1 MYRIWIKEY
10 QYLLLAFAILA
21 IAGAISGYWFIASI
35 VVLGSYIVWMY
46 RRLQKLEKWLSRGT
60 KTSEVYDDDGFVG
73 DIIRHLYHQ
82 RKVHNKRKK
91 RTKEILRRLHRNI
104 SALPDATVLLN
115 DQLEIEWSN
124 APAQYLLGINHRYD
138 IGQRISNLI
147 RHPDFLRYLITPD
160 KKENLELDSPLDQN
174 LTLQLKIVR
183 FGHNQRLL
191 TARNISDQKQLQEG
205 LKKFVANASHELKT
219 PLTTI
224 SGHLEMLENES
235 GLSKS
240 GMKSVEVAQK
250 QSLRMR
256 NLIQDLLL
264 LSQVESYQLQPSEGD
279 RLSIHDIM
287 TNVMAAVNLS
297 CSSPRVN
304 CEIQHDLCL
313 LGITSEI
320 EGICINL
327 IGNAVKYSKDEQTRI
342 GIVWKSNKSDEL
354 IFKVSDEGIGINDTD
369 LPHITE
375 RYFRGAQAR
384 AEGST
389 GSGLGL
395 AIVQQAAIKHGAR
408 LEVRSVVD
416 EGSEFKVIFP
426 SYRRLEPL
434 PEHHNKVVNI
444 LNAR

>member
-1 MYRIWIKEY
+1 
-10 QYLLLAFAILA
+10 
-21 IAGAISGYWFIASI
+21 
-35 VVLGSYIVWMY
+35 
-46 RRLQKLEKWLSRGT
+46 
-60 KTSEVYDDDGFVG
+60 
-73 DIIRHLYHQ
+73 
-82 RKVHNKRKK
+82 
-91 RTKEILRRLHRNI
+91 
-104 SALPDATVLLN
+104 
-115 DQLEIEWSN
+115 
-124 APAQYLLGINHRYD
+124 
-138 IGQRISNLI
+138 
-147 RHPDFLRYLITPD
+147 
-160 KKENLELDSPLDQN
+160 
-174 LTLQLKIVR
+174 
-183 FGHNQRLL
+183 
-191 TARNISDQKQLQEG
+191 
-205 LKKFVANASHELKT
+205 
-219 PLTTI
+219 
-224 SGHLEMLENES
+224 MLENES

-240 GMKSVEVAQK
+240 GIKSVEVAQK

-297 CSSPRVN
+297 CSSTRVN
-304 CEIQHDLCL
+304 CEIQHDLYL
-313 LGITSEI
+313 LGIKSEV

-327 IGNAVKYSKDEQTRI
+327 IGNAIKYSKDEQTRI

-426 SYRRLEPL
+426 SYRRLEAL
-434 PEHHNKVVNI
+434 PEHANKVVNI